1 MAIETNRGKEVL
13 AWFLGRGI
21 SPQTV
26 EDFGIYVA
34 NDGAVVF
41 PYGDM
46 AKKRYGIPTGE
57 RSFRWSTG
65 TDPIL
70 FNRRDLGKQQ
80 VFLVEGETDT
90 MRLRQEIGENPNVG
104 VVGLPGIETW
114 NSSMADDLNPSDTVL
129 VVLDNDLD
137 YRVSGRVDEC
147 YRSIR
152 SALGRKARRVLLPRG
167 INDVC
172 EFFENHTLDALR
184 LLTSR
189 LPSAGTSRFKTL
201 SLTQEPKPP
210 AWVVQDLICM
220 GDIHILIGEP
230 NIGKSFITMDMA
242 TAISGVRDV
251 VLGHVVCQHGRVLY
265 IDEENPEDLV
275 VSRFQRLG
283 LTEEYAKNIRYIN
296 NASVRLDRD
305 PDALLDEA
313 IEFEPVLIV
322 LDSLTRLHGQDEN
335 ASGPMSALFND
346 GISPLARQT
355 GAAVLVIHHVS
366 KTDSTSSF
374 KRARGSSDITAAI
387 DTGFDVYKAD
397 DGTLRV
403 KNFKA
408 RRAAQANT
416 IYASIM
422 DRSDGS
428 VEVAN
433 LSGFGGAF

>member
-1 MAIETNRGKEVL
+1 MIDTDQGQAVLNWFGKK
-13 AWFLGRGI
+13 GI
-21 SPQTV
+21 LPTTV
-26 EDFGIYVA
+26 EDFGVYIGD
-34 NDGAVVF
+34 DGSVIF

-57 RSFRWSTG
+57 RAFRWSRG
-65 TDPIL
+65 ADPIL
-70 FNRRDLGKQQ
+70 FNRRDLGKRRI
-80 VFLVEGETDT
+80 FLCEGETDT
-90 MRLRQEIGENPNVG
+90 MRLWQELGNQEDVG

-114 NSSMADDLNPSDTVL
+114 NQGMADDLANAELVW
-129 VVLDNDLD
+129 VVLDNDGD
-137 YRVSGRVDEC
+137 YKVAGRVDTC
-147 YRSIR
+147 FRSIR
-152 SALGRKARRVLLPRG
+152 SALGPKARRVVLPSRV
-167 INDVC
+167 NDLC
-172 EFFENHTLDALR
+172 EFFEDHTLDTFR
-184 LLTSR
+184 LLVSR
-189 LPSAGTSRFKTL
+189 IPQPGDSRFKTL
-201 SLTQEPKPP
+201 NLMREPAPP
-210 AWVVQDLICM
+210 KWVIENMICR
-220 GDIHILIGEP
+220 GDVHILIGEP

-242 TAISGVRDV
+242 TAVAGVRHA
-251 VLGHVVCQHGRVLY
+251 VLGHAVREQGRVLY

-275 VSRFQRLG
+275 VDRFRRLG
-283 LTEEYAKNIRYIN
+283 LTEEYASNIRYIN

-313 IEFEPVLIV
+313 REFEPVLIV

-346 GISPLARQT
+346 GIQPLARDT
-355 GAAVLVIHHVS
+355 GAALIVIHHVS

-374 KRARGSSDITAAI
+374 KRSRGSSDITAAI

-408 RRAAQANT
+408 RRAAQAST
-416 IYASIM
+416 IYADIM

-433 LSGFGGAF
+433 LSGFGGSF